1 MKTKPDLSFWK
12 LWNLSFGF
20 FGVQIAYALQSANV
34 SRIFATLGAD
44 PHDLS
49 YFWILP
55 PLMGLVVQ
63 PIVGTASDRTWN
75 RFGRRLPYLIA
86 GALVAVAVMCLL
98 PNAGSF
104 GLAVSSAIL
113 IGLCALMLLDTS
125 INMAMQPFKMLVGD
139 MVNERQK
146 GLAYSIQSFLC
157 NAGSIVGYVFPFLL
171 TWIGFQNTAAA
182 GVIPQTVVFS
192 FYFGAAILLLCVV
205 YSLMKI
211 KEWPPQLYTEY
222 NGGGNAASSDKKEK
236 TNLIK
241 LLVNAPK
248 TFWTVGLV
256 QFFCWIAFLFMWTYT
271 NGTIAKQ
278 AFDCPETTTIHGI
291 TETLA
296 DGSSATYNAKYI
308 LTADSMLIVDN
319 GKAAVAGIVDADGVF
334 HAATEVQLITTSQP
348 EQKIDSC
355 ELDITAPATEIERV
369 TPVVTGDMLASTNGI
384 SPFAFNT
391 PVETEGRTLIINGNE
406 GIDTPSFTIVDRLS
420 QMKGGSGIIMADI
433 YTHDPNSGALFLDGT
448 STATLA
454 DPAKCAFDTSIVLNT
469 ESDEYNDAGNWVG
482 ILFAVQAIGSVLWAV
497 CLPLFRSRKFS
508 YSLSLMLGA
517 AGFISAGLI
526 TNQYLLFVSFLLIGC
541 AWAAMLAWPFTIL
554 TNSLKSGNIGAYL
567 GLFNCS
573 ICIPQIVGAL
583 AGGWILSA
591 IGSPSEL
598 APQYMMMIIAGIS
611 LVLGSLAVVFI
622 KEGPD
627 TAAPAETPVVSEGI

>member
-113 IGLCALMLLDTS
+113 IGLFALMLLDTS

-211 KEWPPQLYTEY
+211 KEWPPQLYAEY
-222 NGGGNAASSDKKEK
+222 NGGGNAAASDKKEK

-256 QFFCWIAFLFMWTYT
+256 QFFCWFAFLFMWTYT

-278 AFDCPETTTIHGI
+278 AFNCPETTTIHGI

-334 HAATEVQLITTSQP
+334 HAATEVQLTTTSQL
-348 EQKIDSC
+348 EQKIDFGG
-355 ELDITAPATEIERV
+355 LDITAPTMGIERV
-369 TPVVTGDMLASTNGI
+369 TPVVTADMLASTNGI
-384 SPFAFNT
+384 SRFAFNI

-406 GIDTPSFTIVDRLS
+406 GIETPSFTIVDCLS

>member
-113 IGLCALMLLDTS
+113 IGLFALMLLDTS

-211 KEWPPQLYTEY
+211 KEWPPQLYAEY
-222 NGGGNAASSDKKEK
+222 NGGGNAAASDKKEK

-256 QFFCWIAFLFMWTYT
+256 QFFCWFAFLFMWTYT

-278 AFDCPETTTIHGI
+278 AFNCPETTTIHGI

-334 HAATEVQLITTSQP
+334 HAATEVQLTTTSQL
-348 EQKIDSC
+348 EQKIDFGG
-355 ELDITAPATEIERV
+355 LNITAPTMGIERV
-369 TPVVTGDMLASTNGI
+369 TPVVTADMLASTNGI
-384 SPFAFNT
+384 SRFAFNI

-406 GIDTPSFTIVDRLS
+406 GIETPSFTIVDRLS

>member
-63 PIVGTASDRTWN
+63 PIVGTASDHTWN

-113 IGLCALMLLDTS
+113 IGLFALMLLDTS

-211 KEWPPQLYTEY
+211 KEWPPQLYAEY
-222 NGGGNAASSDKKEK
+222 NGGGNAAASDKKEK

-256 QFFCWIAFLFMWTYT
+256 QFFCWFAFLFMWTYT

-278 AFDCPETTTIHGI
+278 AFNCPETTTIHGI

-334 HAATEVQLITTSQP
+334 HAATEVQLTTTSQP
-348 EQKIDSC
+348 EQKIDFGG
-355 ELDITAPATEIERV
+355 LDITAPTMGIERV
-369 TPVVTGDMLASTNGI
+369 TPVVTADMLASTNGI
-384 SPFAFNT
+384 SRFAFNI

>member
-113 IGLCALMLLDTS
+113 IGLFALMLLDTS

-211 KEWPPQLYTEY
+211 KEWPPQLYAEY
-222 NGGGNAASSDKKEK
+222 NGGGNAAASDKKEK

-256 QFFCWIAFLFMWTYT
+256 QFFCWFAFLFMWTYT

-278 AFDCPETTTIHGI
+278 AFNCPETTTIHGI

-319 GKAAVAGIVDADGVF
+319 GKAAVAGIVDADGIF
-334 HAATEVQLITTSQP
+334 HAATEVQLTTTSQP
-348 EQKIDSC
+348 EQKIDFGG
-355 ELDITAPATEIERV
+355 LNITAPTMGIERV
-369 TPVVTGDMLASTNGI
+369 TPVVTADMLASTNGI
-384 SPFAFNT
+384 SRFAFNI

-406 GIDTPSFTIVDRLS
+406 GIETPSFTIVDRLS

>member
-55 PLMGLVVQ
+55 PLMGLVLQ

-113 IGLCALMLLDTS
+113 IGLFALMLLDTS

-192 FYFGAAILLLCVV
+192 FYFGAAILLLCVI

-211 KEWPPQLYTEY
+211 KEWPPQLYAEY
-222 NGGGNAASSDKKEK
+222 NGGGNAAASDKKEK

-256 QFFCWIAFLFMWTYT
+256 QFFCWFAFLFMWTYT

-278 AFDCPETTTIHGI
+278 AFNCPETTTIHGI

-296 DGSSATYNAKYI
+296 DGTSATYNAKYI

-334 HAATEVQLITTSQP
+334 HAATEVQLTTTSQP
-348 EQKIDSC
+348 EQKIDFGG
-355 ELDITAPATEIERV
+355 LDITAPTMGIERV
-369 TPVVTGDMLASTNGI
+369 TPVVTADMLASTNGI
-384 SPFAFNT
+384 SRFAFNT

-627 TAAPAETPVVSEGI
+627 TPAPAETPVVSEGI

>member
-113 IGLCALMLLDTS
+113 IGLFALMLLDTS

-211 KEWPPQLYTEY
+211 KEWPPQLYAEY
-222 NGGGNAASSDKKEK
+222 NGGGNAAASDKKEK

-256 QFFCWIAFLFMWTYT
+256 QFFCWFAFLFMWTYT

-278 AFDCPETTTIHGI
+278 AFNCPETTTIHGI

-334 HAATEVQLITTSQP
+334 HAATDVQLTTTSQP
-348 EQKIDSC
+348 EQKIDFGG
-355 ELDITAPATEIERV
+355 LDITAPTMGIERV
-369 TPVVTGDMLASTNGI
+369 TPVVTADMLASTNGI
-384 SPFAFNT
+384 SRFAFNI

-406 GIDTPSFTIVDRLS
+406 GIETQSFTIVDRLS

-627 TAAPAETPVVSEGI
+627 TPAPAETPVVSEGI

>member
-113 IGLCALMLLDTS
+113 IGLFALMLLDTS

-211 KEWPPQLYTEY
+211 KEWPPQLYAEY
-222 NGGGNAASSDKKEK
+222 NGGGNAAASDKKEK

-256 QFFCWIAFLFMWTYT
+256 QFFCWFAFLFMWTYT

-278 AFDCPETTTIHGI
+278 AFNCPETTTIHGI

-334 HAATEVQLITTSQP
+334 HAATEVQLTTTSQS
-348 EQKIDSC
+348 EQKIDFGG
-355 ELDITAPATEIERV
+355 LDITAPTMGIERV
-369 TPVVTGDMLASTNGI
+369 TPVVTADMLASTNGI
-384 SPFAFNT
+384 SRFAFNT

-420 QMKGGSGIIMADI
+420 QMKGASGIIMADI

-517 AGFISAGLI
+517 AGFISAALI

>member
-113 IGLCALMLLDTS
+113 IGLFALMLLDTS

-211 KEWPPQLYTEY
+211 KEWPPQLYAEY
-222 NGGGNAASSDKKEK
+222 NGGGNAAASDKKEK

-256 QFFCWIAFLFMWTYT
+256 QFFCWFAFLFMWTYT

-278 AFDCPETTTIHGI
+278 AFNCPETTTIHGI

-334 HAATEVQLITTSQP
+334 HAATEVQLTTTSQP
-348 EQKIDSC
+348 EQKIDFGG
-355 ELDITAPATEIERV
+355 LDITAPTMGIERV
-369 TPVVTGDMLASTNGI
+369 TPVVTADMLASTNGI
-384 SPFAFNT
+384 SRFAFNT

>member
-113 IGLCALMLLDTS
+113 IGLFALMLLDTS

-211 KEWPPQLYTEY
+211 KEWPPQLYAEY
-222 NGGGNAASSDKKEK
+222 NGGGNAATSDKKEK

-256 QFFCWIAFLFMWTYT
+256 QFFCWFAFLFMWTYT

-319 GKAAVAGIVDADGVF
+319 GKAAVAGIVDADSVF
-334 HAATEVQLITTSQP
+334 HAATEVQLTTTSQP
-348 EQKIDSC
+348 EQKIDFGG
-355 ELDITAPATEIERV
+355 LDITAPTMGIERV
-369 TPVVTGDMLASTNGI
+369 TPVVTADMLASTNGI
-384 SPFAFNT
+384 SRFAFNI

-406 GIDTPSFTIVDRLS
+406 GIETPSFTIVDRLS

>member
-113 IGLCALMLLDTS
+113 IGLFALMLLDTS

-192 FYFGAAILLLCVV
+192 FYFGAAILLLCVI

-211 KEWPPQLYTEY
+211 KEWPPQLYAEY
-222 NGGGNAASSDKKEK
+222 NGGGNAAASDKKEK

-256 QFFCWIAFLFMWTYT
+256 QFFCWFAFLFMWTYT

-278 AFDCPETTTIHGI
+278 AFNCPETTTIHGI

-334 HAATEVQLITTSQP
+334 HAATEVQLTTTSQL
-348 EQKIDSC
+348 EQKIDFGG
-355 ELDITAPATEIERV
+355 LDITAPTMGIERV
-369 TPVVTGDMLASTNGI
+369 TPVVTADMLASTNGI
-384 SPFAFNT
+384 SRFAFNI

-406 GIDTPSFTIVDRLS
+406 GIETPSFTIVDRLS
-420 QMKGGSGIIMADI
+420 QMKGGRGIIMADI

>member
-113 IGLCALMLLDTS
+113 IGLFALMLLDTS

-211 KEWPPQLYTEY
+211 KEWPPQLYAEY
-222 NGGGNAASSDKKEK
+222 NGGGNTAASDKKEK

-256 QFFCWIAFLFMWTYT
+256 QFFCWFAFLFMWTYT

-278 AFDCPETTTIHGI
+278 AFNCPETTTIHGI

-319 GKAAVAGIVDADGVF
+319 GKAAVAGIVDADGAF
-334 HAATEVQLITTSQP
+334 HAATEVQLTTTSQP
-348 EQKIDSC
+348 EQKIDFGG
-355 ELDITAPATEIERV
+355 LDITAPTMGIERV
-369 TPVVTGDMLASTNGI
+369 TPVVTADMLASTNGI
-384 SPFAFNT
+384 SRFAFNI

-406 GIDTPSFTIVDRLS
+406 GIETPSFTIVDRLS